1 MCSPQK
7 VFKKS
12 IAGGK
17 MSEINF
23 SDALYAK
30 STKTAGSIANRNTQD
45 NACEP
50 AYEPTDDVPL
60 H

>member
-1 MCSPQK
+1 MGPPQK

-12 IAGGK
+12 ISGGK
-17 MSEINF
+17 IIEINMC
-23 SDALYAK
+23 DALYAK